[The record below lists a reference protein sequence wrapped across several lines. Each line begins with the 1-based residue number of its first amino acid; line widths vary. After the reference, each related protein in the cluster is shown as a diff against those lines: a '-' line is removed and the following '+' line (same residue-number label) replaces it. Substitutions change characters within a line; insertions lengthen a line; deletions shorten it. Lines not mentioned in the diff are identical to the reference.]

1 MVRTLL
7 MALAAMGVGF
17 ALSASAPA
25 QDKKDG
31 PPQPDPV
38 IRLAG
43 PDQVRTLLAELAR
56 RRAGQD
62 DINAGERDEAGLV
75 EVGAG
80 LP

>member
-1 MVRTLL
+1 MFAAAPREAITVR
-7 MALAAMGVGF
+7 VGPGRTRARF
-17 ALSASAPA
+17 
-25 QDKKDG
+25 
-31 PPQPDPV
+31 
-38 IRLAG
+38 RLAG

-62 DINAGERDEAGLV
+62 DINAGERDEAELV